1 MGGEWRMRSGRRG
14 WSRVF
19 DFFMGVG
26 GFGILIDD
34 RSCISLETGVTLDIE
49 CTGSI
54 LARFDLHLPNV
65 EIVLV

>member
-1 MGGEWRMRSGRRG
+1 MRSGRRG

-19 DFFMGVG
+19 DLSWALVG
-26 GFGILIDD
+26 FWNLIDD

-54 LARFDLHLPNV
+54 LAIFDLHFPNL